1 MIHIPKAE
9 YTRRRKAL
17 MAQMEPNS
25 IAILPAAAVAIRN
38 RDVEHVYRQDSDFQ
52 YLSGF
57 PEPEAV
63 IVLMPGRQHGEYV
76 LFCRER
82 NAEREL
88 WDGLRA
94 GTEGAIRDFGADD
107 AFPITDIDDILPGL
121 IEGRDRVYSA
131 MGSNAEFDRHLMEWI
146 NVIRSKAH
154 LGAQPPNEFVALD
167 HLLHDMRLYKSAAEV
182 KVMRE
187 AARISC
193 AAHVKAM
200 QASRAGLHEFSLEAE
215 LDYEFRKGGAKMPAY
230 GSIVAA
236 GRNSCILHYQQND
249 ALLKDGDLVL
259 IDAGCEIDCYASDI
273 TRTWPVN
280 GRFSAEQKAIYE
292 IVLASQEAAFAEIA
306 PNKHWNQAHEATV
319 QVITA
324 GLVKLG
330 LLQGDVDELIAG
342 EAYKPFYMHRA
353 GHWLGMD
360 VHDVGEYKVGG
371 EWRVLEV
378 GMALTVEPGIYISP
392 DNQNVAKKW
401 RGIGVRIDNLMLSPS
416 AGIDPQMLFDTRPLA
431 GQILA
436 TLENHPRFH
445 ALSAKFA
452 VQLDGGE
459 ALAMLEHHHDLWL
472 SAFVRNGQTLLAFGL
487 AGCPGL
493 DAPLAA
499 VRLDQGHALVV
510 AVLDAFL
517 ELATPEQTRMRHLP
531 VDNMLGRLSLPL
543 LPIEGFKRPP
553 SGALLHL
560 GTYPQE
566 QKNQFYVAAV
576 APLGRLDSMMLKGA
590 AQLASDYGDGTL
602 RFTPWQG
609 VLLPNVEKPHGV
621 TERLAQLGFL
631 CSIDQPL
638 ARMTACTGSSGCA
651 KALADTKADAVQLA
665 ALHTGFDVH
674 LSGCPRSCAA
684 AHTAPVTLLAV
695 SPGHYDLYFREAAQ
709 PGFGRLHARNL
720 SIEAAGALL
729 RARPRSNT
737 ND

>member
-131 MGSNAEFDRHLMEWI
+131 MGSNAEFDRHVMEWI

-182 KVMRE
+182 RVMRE

-193 AAHVKAM
+193 AAHVRAM

-280 GRFSAEQKAIYE
+280 GKFSPEQKAIYE
-292 IVLASQEAAFAEIA
+292 IVLASQEAAFNQIA

-330 LLQGDVDELIAG
+330 LLQGDVDELIAS
-342 EAYKPFYMHRA
+342 EAYRAFYMHRA

-401 RGIGVRIDNLMLSPS
+401 RGIGVRIEDDVIVTKQ
-416 AGIDPQMLFDTRPLA
+416 GCE
-431 GQILA
+431 IL
-436 TLENHPRFH
+436 T
-445 ALSAKFA
+445 
-452 VQLDGGE
+452 GGAPKTVAEIE
-459 ALAMLEHHHDLWL
+459 ALM
-472 SAFVRNGQTLLAFGL
+472 
-487 AGCPGL
+487 
-493 DAPLAA
+493 
-499 VRLDQGHALVV
+499 
-510 AVLDAFL
+510 
-517 ELATPEQTRMRHLP
+517 
-531 VDNMLGRLSLPL
+531 
-543 LPIEGFKRPP
+543 
-553 SGALLHL
+553 
-560 GTYPQE
+560 
-566 QKNQFYVAAV
+566 
-576 APLGRLDSMMLKGA
+576 
-590 AQLASDYGDGTL
+590 
-602 RFTPWQG
+602 
-609 VLLPNVEKPHGV
+609 
-621 TERLAQLGFL
+621 
-631 CSIDQPL
+631 
-638 ARMTACTGSSGCA
+638 
-651 KALADTKADAVQLA
+651 
-665 ALHTGFDVH
+665 
-674 LSGCPRSCAA
+674 AA
-684 AHTAPVTLLAV
+684 A
-695 SPGHYDLYFREAAQ
+695 R
-709 PGFGRLHARNL
+709 
-720 SIEAAGALL
+720 
-729 RARPRSNT
+729 
-737 ND
+737 